1 MNPNRPTAA
10 PARWPYIGHRTLE
23 QVCRDNERLRLLR
36 ANRRE
41 FGKETGE

>member
-10 PARWPYIGHRTLE
+10 PAIWPYSRHRTLE